1 MKLFGNRRRAVK
13 PETRRPAPEAADQPA
28 FASPAEDDE
37 IPEPRNR
44 RFRLTGLQRGLT
56 LLVLSVALLVLE
68 CFGIYKFYVKP
79 PAAVKPNTT
88 VSNTQNGTT
97 TPTSNKVTTLDPDT
111 GEELEVEL
119 ETPGDHKDG
128 YYNILLVG
136 TDDDGTRT
144 DTIIIARLDTNDHTV
159 ALLSV
164 PRDTYIN
171 ANYAVPKI
179 NGAFGVGGKGEKG
192 MESLKKYLKGI
203 LGFDVDGY
211 VMVDLEAF
219 VKTVDLIGGVE
230 FNVPRNM
237 YYSDPTQNLYINLS
251 AGLQT
256 LDGEHAMQLVRYRSY
271 AQADIERIKVQQ
283 QFLAAMAKQCLTLSN
298 LTKLNGFAK
307 IFNEYVL
314 TDLSVGNMIYFAQE
328 LVKCDFNSM
337 ETYTLP
343 GEGLYISGG
352 AYYILYPNQ
361 VLEMINA
368 HFNPYETDI
377 PAGNLQIRTVSSGSH
392 TSSSSSSSASSG
404 NSSGQ
409 SGSSGASQP
418 EDPPK
423 EPPAEPG
430 DTEGPTNS
438 DPSQTPGGSS
448 GDVQNPLIE
457 EPLDPTSPDPE
468 PQQPDPVETA
478 PDANPTPTP
487 QQDEQPPAVAA

>member
-1 MKLFGNRRRAVK
+1 MKLFGNRRRTAK
-13 PETRRPAPEAADQPA
+13 PETRRTDPEAADRPA
-28 FASPAEDDE
+28 FASAAEDDE
-37 IPEPRNR
+37 IPEPRKR
-44 RFRLTGLQRGLT
+44 RRRLSGLQRGLT

-88 VSNTQNGTT
+88 ISNTQNGSK

-237 YYSDPTQNLYINLS
+237 YYSDPTQNQMCIRDRPYWVMRLRQNSGMRTPWSSSWS
-251 AGLQT
+251 AG
-256 LDGEHAMQLVRYRSY
+256 RRCFRRRS
-271 AQADIERIKVQQ
+271 R
-283 QFLAAMAKQCLTLSN
+283 
-298 LTKLNGFAK
+298 
-307 IFNEYVL
+307 
-314 TDLSVGNMIYFAQE
+314 
-328 LVKCDFNSM
+328 
-337 ETYTLP
+337 
-343 GEGLYISGG
+343 
-352 AYYILYPNQ
+352 
-361 VLEMINA
+361 
-368 HFNPYETDI
+368 
-377 PAGNLQIRTVSSGSH
+377 
-392 TSSSSSSSASSG
+392 
-404 NSSGQ
+404 
-409 SGSSGASQP
+409 
-418 EDPPK
+418 
-423 EPPAEPG
+423 
-430 DTEGPTNS
+430 
-438 DPSQTPGGSS
+438 
-448 GDVQNPLIE
+448 
-457 EPLDPTSPDPE
+457 
-468 PQQPDPVETA
+468 
-478 PDANPTPTP
+478 
-487 QQDEQPPAVAA
+487 